1 MKAEAAVAAILMATI
16 LGMGWWA
23 HHQKSIAEDLRGE
36 LAQCALRA
44 MNAEAAL
51 ENAERAAQ
59 ERAEA
64 AAKAV
69 EAAQKDAQAAQRRA
83 DEILKRPAAV
93 PGNDCAS
100 AKVRASAWLKS
111 RAGAAK

>member
-1 MKAEAAVAAILMATI
+1 MKAEAACAAIIIATI
-16 LGMGWWA
+16 LGIGWYA
-23 HHQKSIAEDLRGE
+23 HTQKAAAEDLRGE

-51 ENAERAAQ
+51 ESAERAAQ

-64 AAKAV
+64 AAKAI
-69 EAAQKDAQAAQRRA
+69 ADAQKNAQAAQRRA

-93 PGNDCAS
+93 PGDDCAS
-100 AKVRASAWLKS
+100 AKVRARAWLEARK
-111 RAGAAK
+111 